1 VEGPRWRPRLGGAA
15 RRSAALMPPKQ
26 ATSID
31 FSHLGDKK
39 LEKGKKATLDQAETW
54 KGPNHK
60 ERLAEKLESKKKI
73 QKAQYAK
80 AEKAS
85 WKKQVGGAVAIV
97 FMCGA
102 GLFQFVM
109 TIMDFIAGT
118 GITDLD
124 ARDTATLK
132 QVLFGGEPWLVY
144 CVNNETV
151 NQRLPKVLED
161 SAKTLSGS
169 LGLKT
174 GVLKCWDPTESGRSI
189 AQRFKLKLS
198 PPLTFV
204 VANANKPRVVN
215 MVGVSKAEDLEKKL
229 KPALKVD
236 VSKISTLKS
245 WSSQC
250 TSRRA
255 CVVVGHKWPAQKD
268 AAVTLLRPLLE
279 RHRSVKVVTL
289 DTSFWQ
295 LKLDDPVM
303 ATRPA
308 KEKGQKSADVLCLA
322 RREGNFSSNET
333 HVGRFLDA
341 LDASSASSLLAACAK
356 QEGLVPI
363 TVPPR
368 IKTRPSKPAKVVTPE
383 PWRPSASP
391 TPKPPP
397 PKKPARANVDAVGSR
412 QRMEEEDEALF
423 EAVEEDEGDEGDQGS
438 EDGEEEAEADEGHE
452 VEL

>member
-1 VEGPRWRPRLGGAA
+1 
-15 RRSAALMPPKQ
+15 
-26 ATSID
+26 
-31 FSHLGDKK
+31 
-39 LEKGKKATLDQAETW
+39 
-54 KGPNHK
+54 
-60 ERLAEKLESKKKI
+60 
-73 QKAQYAK
+73 
-80 AEKAS
+80 
-85 WKKQVGGAVAIV
+85 
-97 FMCGA
+97 
-102 GLFQFVM
+102 
-109 TIMDFIAGT
+109 
-118 GITDLD
+118 
-124 ARDTATLK
+124 
-132 QVLFGGEPWLVY
+132 
-144 CVNNETV
+144 
-151 NQRLPKVLED
+151 ED